1 MERDTVV
8 VGRVVAPWGVR
19 GEVKVEVMTDFPDRF
34 TGKEE
39 VYVGGTLMTIEGCK
53 WSKGMAIVKLDRI
66 GSVEAAEGF
75 RGQFLEIP
83 RAQVRA
89 LSEDEYY
96 QYQIVGL
103 EVWTSGG
110 DFIGRVSGV
119 LPTGSNDV
127 YVVSSADGEIL
138 VPAIEDVVRL
148 VDLERGR
155 MEIEPME
162 GLLRE

>member
-1 MERDTVV
+1 MV
-8 VGRVVAPWGVR
+8 VGRVAAPWGLR

-34 TGKEE
+34 SAEEE
-39 VYVGGTLMTIEGCK
+39 VYVGGSLMTIESCK
-53 WSKGMAIVKLDRI
+53 WLKGMAIVKLDRI
-66 GSVEAAEGF
+66 DSIEAAEGF

-103 EVWTSGG
+103 EVWTTGG
-110 DFIGRVSGV
+110 DFIGRVIRV
-119 LPTGSNDV
+119 LPTGGNDV
-127 YVVSSADGEIL
+127 YVVSSANGEVL
-138 VPAIEDVVRL
+138 VPAIEEVVTS
-148 VDLERGR
+148 VDLDRGR